1 METPAA
7 VCLTLG
13 SIFLILS
20 AENDIFAA
28 QKKEILLLLLLALL
42 RPSSAQCSLSPSS
55 CWFIDNLPLLYGI
68 WQPVTSR
75 PHVRKS
81 HMPQKNK
88 CDLINVQL
96 LPVRINQ
103 QSEKGGVAFLCI
115 HACFALFIT
124 CHSIGFKNLLRT
136 WQQHKMLFIESR
148 VQKAWTSEGGNRNG
162 KAQKKWWWCELML
175 YSLD

>member
-28 QKKEILLLLLLALL
+28 QKKEILLLLW
-42 RPSSAQCSLSPSS
+42 PSSVHCSLRPSS
-55 CWFIDNLPLLYGI
+55 CWFIDNLPNLYGI

-103 QSEKGGVAFLCI
+103 QSGKGGVAFLCM

-124 CHSIGFKNLLRT
+124 CHSISFKNLLWT
-136 WQQHKMLFIESR
+136 WQHHKMLLIESR
-148 VQKAWTSEGGNRNG
+148 VQKAWKSEGGNRIWIKG
-162 KAQKKWWWCELML
+162 KGSEVKKG
-175 YSLD
+175 DRD